1 MERKQKCIKS
11 LHEVYSK
18 NYPERKI
25 LEISSKSLE
34 TLGVALSAFNLMYKY
49 RDKNLSI
56 ESVFQGSKVFENGEQ
71 YVDIYEK
78 SAIEAKKD
86 NRIRESGKLICFRMF
101 GEDFPLEPRNYF
113 YTWLYISALS
123 RYPEY
128 IKKLICYDSFTDI
141 EFNPKKSLNCQA
153 MAVAMCV
160 GLLKAGK
167 YEEATQRKEKFLHI
181 VYGEEL
187 LKDWKQMTLF
197 D

>member
-1 MERKQKCIKS
+1 
-11 LHEVYSK
+11 
-18 NYPERKI
+18 
-25 LEISSKSLE
+25 
-34 TLGVALSAFNLMYKY
+34 
-49 RDKNLSI
+49 
-56 ESVFQGSKVFENGEQ
+56 
-71 YVDIYEK
+71 
-78 SAIEAKKD
+78 
-86 NRIRESGKLICFRMF
+86 MF

-187 LKDWKQMTLF
+187 LKDWKQMTF
-197 D
+197 DRFMVCDITGIEFELTNDDYYTEHYNYYVDWTSDNEYHNDSQVSYVSKDGHLYITIAKNKSTEDFFDLEEINDEKYSKYMKNFYWNMLD